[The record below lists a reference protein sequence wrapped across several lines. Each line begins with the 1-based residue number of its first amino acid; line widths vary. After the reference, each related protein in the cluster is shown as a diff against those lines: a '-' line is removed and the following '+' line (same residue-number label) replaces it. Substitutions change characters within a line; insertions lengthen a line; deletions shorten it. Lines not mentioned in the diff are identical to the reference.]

1 MTIWHMLKVI
11 HQSTVLAGVKCA
23 VYNCIIVPCLV
34 LKVIHQSVVV
44 AGVKRAVC
52 NCVSHVACR
61 ND

>member
-1 MTIWHMLKVI
+1 M
-11 HQSTVLAGVKCA
+11 AGVKCA

-52 NCVSHVACR
+52 NCVSRVACR